1 MLLLTLLPRPNAI
14 MICVCVSVCV
24 QNKSKSWEWISM
36 KIFGE
41 VGCATGNNWMNFGDD
56 LEYDAEAGNF

>member
-1 MLLLTLLPRPNAI
+1 ML
-14 MICVCVSVCV
+14 CVYASVCV

-36 KIFGE
+36 KILGG

-56 LEYDAEAGNF
+56 LEYDADGGIFKMNIYHGLL